1 MTVRAVPKNIK
12 NFAAVHDD
20 LPAFHAAYVIL
31 ALLLA
36 AMVSIG
42 MFGVLIA
49 LHMALDVVKYRSV
62 HACSW
67 RRTAEGVFR
76 ESLTDITLFLLALT
90 FGVYLHHSI
99 SGIASLGG
107 IHRAELTLLRAAGT
121 VAPKFGILDH
131 VLQIFFHVELYLA
144 AVHSR
149 LGKRFT
155 SIERLCVLASGT
167 TLFFLVVAPYSLAI
181 TSEHFATILADQLVP
196 WSL

>member
-1 MTVRAVPKNIK
+1 MTVRALQGTIK
-12 NFAAVHDD
+12 SFAEVHDD

-31 ALLLA
+31 TVLFA

-49 LHMALDVVKYRSV
+49 CHMVLDAVKYRSV
-62 HACSW
+62 HKCTW
-67 RRTAEGVFR
+67 RRTCEGIAR
-76 ESLTDITLFLLALT
+76 ESLVDVTLFLLALT

-99 SGIASLGG
+99 NGIATLGG
-107 IHRAELTLLRAAGT
+107 MHRAEVTLLRAAGT

-131 VLQIFFHVELYLA
+131 LLQIFFHIELYIV

-155 SIERLCVLASGT
+155 SMERLCVLASGT
-167 TLFFLVVAPYSLAI
+167 TLFFLSVAPYSLGI
-181 TSEHFATILADQLVP
+181 TSKHFATILADQLMP